1 MMQYDEP
8 LKVSKLNPAVSIQPA
23 AAPGLGALDLNLL
36 VVFAAVLKT
45 RSTTL
50 AADELDLSQ
59 SAVSNALRRLRNH
72 FDDALFVKTADGMAP
87 TPLAEK
93 LAGPI
98 HEGLNHIRQ
107 ALEERREFVPAVS
120 RRRFRIGTSDMGQLV
135 LLPGLLGIAETEA
148 PGVSLATVELGA
160 REAQAHMARGEID
173 LAIGTFDDLDA
184 GFHVQHL
191 FTKEYVVMA
200 RDGNP
205 AFAGGLT
212 LERFLRAR
220 HARFQPAAGSHDTLE
235 QRIDELFRRHG
246 VQRLVV
252 AEFGHALGIVQAV
265 ASTDLIVC
273 VPKRLAEMY
282 ASHAD
287 VVIAPPPFDSPV
299 VDISQYWHERVHDD
313 AGHRWLRSVVFRRF
327 GD

>member
-1 MMQYDEP
+1 M
-8 LKVSKLNPAVSIQPA
+8 KAAKLTVAQA
-23 AAPGLGALDLNLL
+23 ATGPNLGALDLNLL
-36 VVFAAVLKT
+36 GVFPAVLKT
-45 RSTTL
+45 RRPTL
-50 AADELDLSQ
+50 AGDGLDISQ

-87 TPLAEK
+87 TPLAEQ

-120 RRRFRIGTSDMGQLV
+120 RRRFCICTSDMGQLV
-135 LLPGLLGIAETEA
+135 LIPGLLGIAQAEA
-148 PGVSLATVELGA
+148 PGISLATVDVGA
-160 REAQAHMARGEID
+160 REAQANMAQREID
-173 LAIGTFDDLDA
+173 LAIGTFAYLDA
-184 GFHVQHL
+184 GFHVQRL

-200 RDGNP
+200 RGGNP

-220 HARFQPAAGSHDTLE
+220 HALFRPSAGSHDTLE
-235 QRIDELFRRHG
+235 QHIDELFRRHG
-246 VQRLVV
+246 VQRQVV
-252 AEFGHALGIVQAV
+252 SEFGHALGIVQAV

-287 VVIAPPPFDSPV
+287 VAIAPPPFDSPV
-299 VDISQYWHERVHDD
+299 VDISQYWHERMHHD

>member
-1 MMQYDEP
+1 MTE
-8 LKVSKLNPAVSIQPA
+8 KTRKRNPAASLQAPA
-23 AAPGLGALDLNLL
+23 RPSLGALDLNLL

-59 SAVSNALRRLRNH
+59 SAVSNALRRLRSH
-72 FDDALFVKTADGMAP
+72 FDDALFVKTPDGMAP

-98 HEGLNHIRQ
+98 HEGLNRIRQ
-107 ALEERREFVPAVS
+107 ALEERREFIPALS
-120 RRRFRIGTSDMGQLV
+120 RRRFCICTSDMGQLV
-135 LLPGLLGIAETEA
+135 LMPGLLGIAEAEA
-148 PGVSLATVELGA
+148 PGVSLATIELGA

-173 LAIGTFDDLDA
+173 LAIGTFAELDA

-191 FTKEYVVMA
+191 FTKEYVVLA

-205 AFAGGLT
+205 AFTGGLT

-220 HARFQPAAGSHDTLE
+220 HALFRPAAGSHDTLE
-235 QRIDELFRRHG
+235 HRIDEIFRGHG

-265 ASTDLIVC
+265 TSTDLLAC

-299 VDISQYWHERVHDD
+299 VDISQYWHERMHHD

>member
-1 MMQYDEP
+1 MTEKTV
-8 LKVSKLNPAVSIQPA
+8 KVKTALTPARPS
-23 AAPGLGALDLNLL
+23 LGTLDLNLL

-50 AADELDLSQ
+50 AADELDISQ
-59 SAVSNALRRLRNH
+59 SAVSNALRRLRSH
-72 FDDALFVKTADGMAP
+72 FDDALFVKTTDGMAP
-87 TPLAEK
+87 TPLAEQ

-98 HEGLNHIRQ
+98 HEGMNLIRQ
-107 ALEERREFVPAVS
+107 ALGTRREFVPAVS
-120 RRRFRIGTSDMGQLV
+120 RRRFCICTSDMGQLV
-135 LLPGLLGIAETEA
+135 LMPGLLGIAETEA

-212 LERFLRAR
+212 LERFLHAR

-235 QRIDELFRRHG
+235 QRIDEIFRRHG
-246 VQRLVV
+246 LQRLVV
-252 AEFGHALGIVQAV
+252 SEFGHALGIVQAV

-287 VVIAPPPFDSPV
+287 VVIAAPPFDSPV
-299 VDISQYWHERVHDD
+299 VDISQYWHERMHHD

-327 GD
+327 GE

>member
-1 MMQYDEP
+1 MARVKTKSV
-8 LKVSKLNPAVSIQPA
+8 LSLHPAVGPS
-23 AAPGLGALDLNLL
+23 LGALDLNLL

-50 AADELDLSQ
+50 AADELDISQ

-87 TPLAEK
+87 TPLTEK

-107 ALEERREFVPAVS
+107 ALEEQREFVPAVS
-120 RRRFRIGTSDMGQLV
+120 RRRFRICTSDMGQLV
-135 LLPGLLGIAETEA
+135 LMPSLLGIAESEA
-148 PGVSLATVELGA
+148 PGVCLATVELGA
-160 REAQAHMARGEID
+160 KEAQAHMARGDLD
-173 LAIGTFDDLDA
+173 LAIGTFAELDA

-200 RDGNP
+200 RGGNP

-212 LERFLRAR
+212 LERFVRAR
-220 HARFQPAAGSHDTLE
+220 HALFRPAAGSHDALE
-235 QRIDELFRRHG
+235 QRIEDIFRRHG
-246 VQRLVV
+246 VQRVI
-252 AEFGHALGIVQAV
+252 ASEFGHALGIVQAV
-265 ASTDLIVC
+265 SATDLIVC

-299 VDISQYWHERVHDD
+299 VDISQYWHERMHHD

>member
-1 MMQYDEP
+1 MTEKTV
-8 LKVSKLNPAVSIQPA
+8 KVKTALTPARPS
-23 AAPGLGALDLNLL
+23 LGTLDLNLL

-50 AADELDLSQ
+50 AADELDISQ
-59 SAVSNALRRLRNH
+59 SAVSNALRRLRSH
-72 FDDALFVKTADGMAP
+72 FDDALFVKTTDGMAP
-87 TPLAEK
+87 TPLAEQ

-120 RRRFRIGTSDMGQLV
+120 RRRFCICTSDMGQLV
-135 LLPGLLGIAETEA
+135 LMPGLLGIAETEA

-212 LERFLRAR
+212 LERFLHAR

-235 QRIDELFRRHG
+235 QRIDEIFRRHG
-246 VQRLVV
+246 LQRLVV
-252 AEFGHALGIVQAV
+252 SEFGHALGIVQAV

-287 VVIAPPPFDSPV
+287 VVIAAPPFDSPV
-299 VDISQYWHERVHDD
+299 VDISQYWHERIHHD

-327 GD
+327 GE